1 MFQLENGQYIE
12 QLPDCRWFQF
22 DSQKKFI
29 DYYDFVELKDDL
41 VGGKV
46 LVLINDIN
54 YVEIHNKI
62 FYFGSINNKSNLNKH
77 KGRWIFLSKSMVNFI
92 LIKSNN
98 KYFLNKCVSYSF
110 SGSRIILVCVICH
123 EQSVTNTNRLI
134 INYFKLVY

>member
-1 MFQLENGQYIE
+1 MFQLENGEYIE

-54 YVEIHNKI
+54 YAEIHENT
-62 FYFGSINNKSNLNKH
+62 FYLGSINDKSNLQSQKGNWFNLH
-77 KGRWIFLSKSMVNFI
+77 KGMVNSI
-92 LIKSNN
+92 SN
-98 KYFLNKCVSYSF
+98 
-110 SGSRIILVCVICH
+110 I
-123 EQSVTNTNRLI
+123 
-134 INYFKLVY
+134 